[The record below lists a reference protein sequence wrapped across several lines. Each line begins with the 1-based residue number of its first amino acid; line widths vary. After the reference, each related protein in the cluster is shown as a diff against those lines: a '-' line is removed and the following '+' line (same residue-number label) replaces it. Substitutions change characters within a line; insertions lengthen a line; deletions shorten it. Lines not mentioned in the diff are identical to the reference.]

1 VVFFSL
7 IRIDPKSDTNY
18 GVLAKGL
25 LIFLRKRFKHKK
37 PMRKTFAL
45 ITLVACISSCQNTEE
60 IAPSKG
66 EVKAVWSSSAQWGTW
81 SNGGYTL
88 YNNIWGSGAGP
99 QTIWANSYSNWGV
112 WADHPNTG
120 GIKSYPNATRYV
132 GRRLG
137 SLGSLTSSFNL
148 SLPTGGAWTAAYD
161 IWDTG
166 HQHEIMLWLNYTSNS
181 DGSGNIKPISYN
193 WNSSGNPVPTHW
205 NVSIGGHTWNVFRG
219 HNGGNNVY
227 SFLRTSKTSSG
238 TVDVRAIM
246 NWVRTRGWFG
256 DVTVGE
262 VQLGYEITSSSGGKN
277 FNTNSYSVSF
287 Y

>member
-1 VVFFSL
+1 M
-7 IRIDPKSDTNY
+7 K
-18 GVLAKGL
+18 
-25 LIFLRKRFKHKK
+25 
-37 PMRKTFAL
+37 KTFAVL
-45 ITLVACISSCQNTEE
+45 SIIACLVACQKEE
-60 IAPSKG
+60 VAPSKG
-66 EVKAVWSSSAQWGTW
+66 EVKAAWGSSDRWASW
-81 SNGGYTL
+81 SNNGYTL

-99 QTIWANSYSNWGV
+99 QSIWANSYSNWGV
-112 WADHPNTG
+112 WANHPNTG
-120 GIKSYPNATRYV
+120 GIKSYPNSTRYV
-132 GRRLG
+132 GRRLS

-148 SLPTGGAWTAAYD
+148 SLPSGGAWTAAYD

-166 HQHEIMLWLNYTSNS
+166 HQHEIMLWLNYTNNS

-246 NWVRTRGWFG
+246 NWIRARGWFG
-256 DVTVGE
+256 DVTVGD

-277 FNTNSYSVSF
+277 FMTNSYSVSF
-287 Y
+287 W